1 MFHFIT
7 WGEYFISV
15 AIVLA
20 VYYVLL
26 ATFCYR
32 REIADLIKGETKRRK
47 KNPIENNGT
56 EDLRQV
62 VREVKGIL
70 RKAGK
75 EAGKSELLMQLK
87 ERLASFAGLR
97 QPACRVALTNYIVR
111 YAKTFCGVVFSEQE
125 LEELS
130 PPDGGEI

>member
-1 MFHFIT
+1 
-7 WGEYFISV
+7 
-15 AIVLA
+15 
-20 VYYVLL
+20 
-26 ATFCYR
+26 
-32 REIADLIKGETKRRK
+32 
-47 KNPIENNGT
+47 
-56 EDLRQV
+56 
-62 VREVKGIL
+62 
-70 RKAGK
+70 
-75 EAGKSELLMQLK
+75 MQLK